1 VSSLGSSEN
10 FSEAL
15 LGKQHWCNIFRSRH
29 SLSIVYQGNVRS
41 FHDDDQFAMQ
51 IGRKEMIMKFFG
63 KFFGCRREAVQT
75 LAAALAICLSSAVV
89 RADNLAYATV
99 TPSGT
104 GGFVGYAFG
113 TVDLDTGS
121 FTQIAGPQTT
131 VAQIAELNGVL
142 YGTYGAAGAS
152 TLYRA
157 DPSNFALTP
166 VGNTGV
172 SLQDLGSTP
181 NGIFGI
187 TAGPNAPLYSIDPTT
202 GKATLI
208 GTTGLDLTYSD
219 FAATTQE
226 LSNAAQGLYL
236 LVGNGSTLVSS
247 IYSLDTTTGAATLLG
262 QDSVGA
268 CLKGMAE
275 INGTLYAGSGYCTA
289 GSNIYTINPNNYQ
302 ATLVTTAAYFDM
314 HSFAP
319 LISSSSV
326 PEPTS
331 TTLLG
336 GIVFAIAGIGR
347 KIWKKRLG
355 PL

>member
-1 VSSLGSSEN
+1 MKLFGS
-10 FSEAL
+10 A
-15 LGKQHWCNIFRSRH
+15 
-29 SLSIVYQGNVRS
+29 
-41 FHDDDQFAMQ
+41 
-51 IGRKEMIMKFFG
+51 RK
-63 KFFGCRREAVQT
+63 AVQT
-75 LAAALAICLSSAVV
+75 LGAALAICLSSAVV

-99 TPSGT
+99 TPNGN

-113 TVDLDTGS
+113 TVDLNTGS

-131 VAQIAELNGVL
+131 VAQLAELNGVL
-142 YGTYGAAGAS
+142 YGTYGAAGPS

-157 DPSNFALTP
+157 DPRNFALTP

-172 SLQDLGSTP
+172 SLEELGATP

-187 TAGPNAPLYSIDPTT
+187 SNGPNAPLYSIDPAT

-208 GTTGLDLTYSD
+208 GTTGLNLTYSD
-219 FAATTQE
+219 SAATTEE
-226 LSNAAQGLYL
+226 LSNGAQGLYL
-236 LVGNGSTLVSS
+236 TVGTGSTLVSS
-247 IYSLDTTTGAATLLG
+247 IYSVNTTTGAATLLG

-275 INGTLYAGSGYCTA
+275 INGTLYAGSGYCTP
-289 GSNIYTINPNNYQ
+289 GSNIYTINPSNGQ
-302 ATLVTTAAYFDM
+302 ATFVSTAGYYDM

-319 LISSSSV
+319 LISSTAV

-336 GIVFAIAGIGR
+336 GVVFAITGIAR
-347 KIWKKRLG
+347 KVWNKKAR
-355 PL
+355 PA